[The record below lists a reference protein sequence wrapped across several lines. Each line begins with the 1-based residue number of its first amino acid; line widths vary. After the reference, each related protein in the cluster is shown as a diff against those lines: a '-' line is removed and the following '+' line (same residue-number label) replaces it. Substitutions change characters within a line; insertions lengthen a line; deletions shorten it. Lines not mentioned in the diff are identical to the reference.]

1 MLLKN
6 FRRCYIIN
14 EISIGFGRGDF
25 FGLRFEVRRKL
36 DFAAGA
42 VRHPD
47 ARARR
52 QTLPRRQETFNRSLR
67 VHDNFLPAVYKFR
80 RRKINGLARRSLLTA
95 RAD

>member
-1 MLLKN
+1 M
-6 FRRCYIIN
+6 I
-14 EISIGFGRGDF
+14 F

-52 QTLPRRQETFNRSLR
+52 QTLSRRQKTFNRRLF
-67 VHDNFLPAVYKFR
+67 VHDDFLFIVHKFC
-80 RRKINGLARRSLLTA
+80 RRKNDGLA
-95 RAD
+95 